1 MTTMSSFC
9 SKAAVLIIG
18 YILLVITVH
27 YLLTIFYI
35 KCFPQC
41 LSQQSSILQ
50 RVSVRLIHVK
60 AEFMTDITPWPLTL
74 ESDIKSNHME
84 GF

>member
-1 MTTMSSFC
+1 MTTMSPFGLT
-9 SKAAVLIIG
+9 ATVFIIA

-35 KCFPQC
+35 KCFPRC